1 MSGWRIAPDGVQQV
15 VSSVG
20 EVAARLNEA
29 VTGLETHVQSAVTAT
44 AESPVIAD
52 ALVGFFDHH
61 RPTLEAIGNRISSAT
76 GGAVAATTWYLT
88 GDQEMAAQ
96 QQSAAATA
104 VDGAATFTLPER

>member
-20 EVAARLNEA
+20 EVAARLNES
-29 VTGLETHVQSAVTAT
+29 VTGLESQVQSAVTAT

-61 RPTLEAIGNRISSAT
+61 RPTLEAIGNRINAAT

-104 VDGAATFTLPER
+104 LDGAATFTLPER

>member
-20 EVAARLNEA
+20 EVAGRLNEA
-29 VTGLETHVQSAVTAT
+29 VQGLEPQVQNAVAAT

-52 ALVGFFDHH
+52 ALIGFFDHH

-96 QQSAAATA
+96 QQAAAA
-104 VDGAATFTLPER
+104 SALDGAATFSMPEA